1 MSKDCV
7 KCAPENKINQHR
19 LVPSMLDIVYESSN
33 TITSLSLPRKYTTTH
48 NDVPPT
54 LFIGIGH
61 DYNKRLLSTE
71 EVIKNQTE
79 IVGKWVKTDCGEYEI
94 HLIAYVSTEKNP
106 QKEIRN
112 KIICEELGVV
122 LESIAFAE
130 TTLLKLHPELAS
142 TKIFVHFKSI
152 DPAYNRTEYW
162 NKLGYWQNKSHSKD
176 ETKPK
181 KQCNSCRY

>member
-1 MSKDCV
+1 MSRRCV
-7 KCAPENKINQHR
+7 KCNPEDKINQHR
-19 LVPSMLDIVYESSN
+19 LVPSMLDIIYDSSKI
-33 TITSLSLPRKYTTTH
+33 ITSLSLPRKYTTTH

-79 IVGKWVKTDCGEYEI
+79 IVGKWEKTIEGKYEI
-94 HLIAYVSTEKNP
+94 HLISFISTEKNP
-106 QKEIRN
+106 QAEIRN
-112 KIICEELGVV
+112 NIICKELGVV

-130 TTLLKLHPELAS
+130 TTLLQLHPELGS

-152 DPAYNRTEYW
+152 DPNYNRTEYW
-162 NKLGYWQNKSHSKD
+162 NRLGYWQNKFHKKSAHSKHCK
-176 ETKPK
+176 T
-181 KQCNSCRY
+181 CRS